1 MDMDIGMAWD
11 CCDASDDAYEY
22 SNGFVIAMS
31 ELRISGVRGV
41 PEQKSMPTPNIG
53 GVDSDV

>member
-1 MDMDIGMAWD
+1 MTWD
-11 CCDASDDAYEY
+11 CCDASVDAYEY
-22 SNGFVIAMS
+22 SNGFVIAMR
-31 ELRISGVRGV
+31 ELRISGVLGV